1 MNKITVLFLIDVLQE
16 LGGAEKN
23 LTQIVFGLNP
33 DKYNTIICCLKGGR
47 VYEELKQKNINV
59 INLNLQKIYTFDAL
73 LKGIKLIR
81 IIKRNKVKIMVTYFD
96 SSDFFGSIIG
106 KISGVRLLISSRRDV
121 GFNLEKRH
129 IWAYRI
135 INRLFDKIIAVSENV
150 KEKIINR
157 EKADPKKV
165 ITIYNG
171 VDISDSN
178 GFDSEKI
185 KKSLGLDSNNFIIT
199 MLANLTPVKGHKYLL
214 AAASE
219 VIKRNNLVKFLLI
232 GTGKDGFKQEL
243 QDLTYKLGIEN
254 DVVFAGFRSDISE
267 ILSIADIT
275 VLSSTTEGFSNAI
288 LEYMAAGKPVVA
300 TDVGGNREL
309 IIDGKTGF
317 LIPPNNPSALAEA
330 IVKLLNNVNLRS
342 KMGTE
347 GRVRIKD
354 YFSKEKMIKNID
366 SLFENLLNDRIF
378 SKGLRC

>member
-23 LTQIVFGLNP
+23 LTQIVLGLNP

-47 VYEELKQKNINV
+47 VYEELKEKDINV

-81 IIKRNKVKIMVTYFD
+81 IIKKNKVKIMVTYFD

-106 KISGVRLLISSRRDV
+106 KIAGVRLLISSRRDV
-121 GFNLEKRH
+121 GFNLKKRH

-157 EKADPKKV
+157 ENADPNKV

-275 VLSSTTEGFSNAI
+275 VLSSTSEGFSNAI
-288 LEYMAAGKPVVA
+288 LEYMAADKPVVA

-309 IIDGKTGF
+309 VIEGKTGF
-317 LIPPNNPSALAEA
+317 LVPPSNPNALSEA
-330 IVKLLNNVNLRS
+330 ILKLLNDAVLREEMS
-342 KMGTE
+342 KN
-347 GRVRIKD
+347 GRTRVKD
-354 YFSKEKMIKNID
+354 YFSREKMVKNID
-366 SLFENLLNDRIF
+366 ALFENLINEKILSR
-378 SKGLRC
+378 G